1 MGEMTKTLPPL
12 SLPTI
17 NAKTPTTPC
26 HLLSLLSLPRRLPS
40 YSSSSSSPLPTLPL
54 PPGGTAFIIQLIQ
67 LNSFSAALLMII
79 MVMHGQVFFKNN
91 QIRKKKETCFGLLLD
106 SSAKEKPI
114 YVYTKQ
120 RHTHIQVLEMNIK
133 F

>member
-79 MVMHGQVFFKNN
+79 MVMHGQVFF
-91 QIRKKKETCFGLLLD
+91 
-106 SSAKEKPI
+106 
-114 YVYTKQ
+114 
-120 RHTHIQVLEMNIK
+120 
-133 F
+133 